1 MKVEFRFI
9 DVKPEPD
16 RLIPTLRF
24 TVEARNPQPGTTIEL
39 LGIHASAR
47 THSPMKPIYLGYL
60 IPTDLRNIH
69 EEEQIDLLLELG
81 WSNVSAVEE
90 ERKDE
95 DVWFFIQG
103 QIVFALIHS
112 RKADESGRK
121 YELGTF
127 EKESFEVRQPPQE
140 HGIKIPESDWKKWL
154 TSWTK
159 TVRTVTIHDAELVK
173 KFEELKKKLKA
184 SDEEIMEVLL
194 LSYEEKKAS

>member
-39 LGIHASAR
+39 LGIHSSAR
-47 THSPMKPIYLGYL
+47 TYAPMKPIHLGYL
-60 IPTDLRNIH
+60 ILTDLRNIH
-69 EEEQIDLLLELG
+69 EEEQFDLLLELG

-90 ERKDE
+90 ERKDG

-103 QIVFALIHS
+103 QIVYVLIHS
-112 RKADESGRK
+112 TKHDEQGRK
-121 YELGTF
+121 FELGTF
-127 EKESFEVRQPPQE
+127 EKESFEVYQPPQE
-140 HGIKIPESDWKKWL
+140 HAIKIPESEWKKWL
-154 TSWTK
+154 VSWSK
-159 TVRTVTIHDAELVK
+159 TIRTVTIHDVELVK

-184 SDEEIMEVLL
+184 SDEEVMEVLL
-194 LSYEEKKAS
+194 LSYAQKKGL